1 MAKRI
6 HVEIYPAFYTEP
18 VNLQF
23 AEAKALTTTK
33 FTMVDAESGQQLV
46 LRGTGFQYTD
56 EGLIKAGTV
65 TSFAINTGDRDPVE
79 TITEMNVKL
88 KPYFTGESNSNTA
101 FNLLISVITRN
112 DLDFRGTNKGDT
124 IQTYIGNDILNG
136 RKGHDQ
142 LDGGAGNDILI
153 GGKGSDIFIFDEGDG
168 RDVIRDFDP
177 VAAGGQDLIAVEHPD
192 DVSIRKSGK
201 HDTIIDFGGGDRV
214 LLMGVNPSQINESDF
229 TQL

>member
-6 HVEIYPAFYTEP
+6 HIEIYPAFYTDP
-18 VNLQF
+18 VDLEF
-23 AEAKALTTTK
+23 AEAKAHSTTK
-33 FTMVDAESGQQLV
+33 FTMVDPESGQQLV
-46 LRGTGFQYTD
+46 LRGSGFKYTD

-65 TSFAINTGDRDPVE
+65 TSFAINNEDRDPIE
-79 TITEMNVKL
+79 TITDMSVKL

-101 FNLLISVITRN
+101 FNLLISVITGN
-112 DLDFRGTNKGDT
+112 DLDFRGSNKGDT
-124 IQTYIGNDILNG
+124 IQTFVGNDILDG

-142 LDGGAGNDILI
+142 LDGGSGNDILI
-153 GGKGSDIFIFDEGDG
+153 GGKGSDTFIFDEGDG

-177 VAAGGQDLIAVEHPD
+177 VAAGGQDLIAVENPD

-201 HDTIIDFGGGDRV
+201 HDTILDFGGGDRV
-214 LLMGVNPSQINESDF
+214 LLIGVNPSQIDETDF